1 MPEMAVASGH
11 ASSVKTVA
19 VQAFH
24 GVNLSFEEDIVS
36 CCAQGAGFDST
47 SRALALSVGRDTGH
61 LSAQVSREPIQ
72 IGPGGGKRGGDI
84 RTSGQFHH
92 VNWLWR
98 NLDQAWSPKET
109 IVNSSGYKTV
119 TSLVSNCNFEVN
131 SQMANHTT

>member
-61 LSAQVSREPIQ
+61 LPAQVSREPVQ
-72 IGPGGGKRGGDI
+72 IGPGGASEAVI
-84 RTSGQFHH
+84 SGHPGSF
-92 VNWLWR
+92 
-98 NLDQAWSPKET
+98 T
-109 IVNSSGYKTV
+109 
-119 TSLVSNCNFEVN
+119 
-131 SQMANHTT
+131 M